1 MAGCRHAKFVF
12 LESEMLGLHDSN
24 EQHVSY
30 YCVRILVDTVLM
42 PHPLPGATAADM
54 IGRPQTDWQTAD
66 PQAGAAAGNV
76 GLRVH
81 TRVGKLWD
89 ARPHVHTRAHA
100 HTRVYSDTHARKCT
114 QTHTLTMRHCKTT
127 GTAVVFA
134 LRQVAAKWEALKSV
148 LLRTIVSCVGS
159 TAHISR

>member
-1 MAGCRHAKFVF
+1 
-12 LESEMLGLHDSN
+12 
-24 EQHVSY
+24 
-30 YCVRILVDTVLM
+30 M

-100 HTRVYSDTHARKCT
+100 HTHVCT
-114 QTHTLTMRHCKTT
+114 QTHMLASAHKHTL
-127 GTAVVFA
+127 
-134 LRQVAAKWEALKSV
+134 
-148 LLRTIVSCVGS
+148 
-159 TAHISR
+159 